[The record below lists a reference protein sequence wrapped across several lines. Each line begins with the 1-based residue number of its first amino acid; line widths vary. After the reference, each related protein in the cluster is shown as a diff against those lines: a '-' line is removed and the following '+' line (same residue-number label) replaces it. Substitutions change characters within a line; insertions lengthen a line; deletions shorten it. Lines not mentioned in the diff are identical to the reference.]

1 MKHWRI
7 DLTVRDISGK
17 CMETFKIIEAL
28 NISEAV
34 DTAMRDIAE
43 PLKAIPEITD
53 VVIWSIGVM
62 EDDVFAE

>member
-17 CMETFKIIEAL
+17 SMETFKVIEAL
-28 NISEAV
+28 NISAAV

-53 VVIWSIGVM
+53 VVIWGIGIM

>member
-17 CMETFKIIEAL
+17 CMETFKILA
-28 NISEAV
+28 A
-34 DTAMRDIAE
+34 TRDIAE